1 MFDIGLQFYV
11 ELRCLVEPLLTETRE
26 DSNVSDGQILD
37 NPITVYLL
45 YKQIDMPC
53 IVPTKY

>member
-1 MFDIGLQFYV
+1 MFDIDFQFYV
-11 ELRCLVEPLLTETRE
+11 ELRCLVEPMLTETRE
-26 DSNVSDGQILD
+26 GSNVSDSQILG

-53 IVPTKY
+53 TVPTKY

>member
-1 MFDIGLQFYV
+1 MFDIDLLFYV

-26 DSNVSDGQILD
+26 GSNVSDSQTLD

-45 YKQIDMPC
+45 YKPNDMPC
-53 IVPTKY
+53 TVPTKY